1 MTEDDL
7 ILRDEVTGLLDWA
20 VVTARPRLRDVPIVQ
35 AALRLVESASRLTRA
50 QLCEYGANDA
60 HWASLLCWAHVL
72 LRHGHPNR
80 AAEEAAYTEAYNDY
94 QGRFNAAQFKPE
106 MACMELLEYVG
117 LVSAAIWWESVDD
130 LADAAAHVIVH
141 TAWMRLM
148 LTRQEAKK

>member
-1 MTEDDL
+1 M
-7 ILRDEVTGLLDWA
+7 
-20 VVTARPRLRDVPIVQ
+20 
-35 AALRLVESASRLTRA
+35 
-50 QLCEYGANDA
+50 
-60 HWASLLCWAHVL
+60 L
-72 LRHGHPNR
+72 LRHDQPNR
-80 AAEEAAYTEAYNDY
+80 AAEEAAYTGAYNDY
-94 QGRFNAAQFKPE
+94 QSRFNAAQFKPE